1 MPLCYRDLSFRPTWT
16 GPAAAFPVRQPPCRT
31 GRPATRPSLGTS
43 RSPGRIPVNST
54 LSIWTW
60 EGDVTAEATVRSES
74 DRQGNHGTG
83 LWPVGM
89 TGGRR
94 IRIVPIESLSVGDSP
109 RSAGEDANHTR
120 LLAGIQQ
127 KLPPIVVHSATMRV
141 IDGMHRLSVARQRGD
156 TMI

>member
-1 MPLCYRDLSFRPTWT
+1 M
-16 GPAAAFPVRQPPCRT
+16 
-31 GRPATRPSLGTS
+31 
-43 RSPGRIPVNST
+43 
-54 LSIWTW
+54 
-60 EGDVTAEATVRSES
+60 TAEATVRSES

-127 KLPPIVVHSATMRV
+127 KLPPIVVQLKSLIAMSEAVVRNKRSNMRQF
-141 IDGMHRLSVARQRGD
+141 RLIGAQKLLSRRH
-156 TMI
+156 IEE